1 MIGNSLIGEKSIGD
15 TREIPFIVLAI
26 RTIKW
31 AINNSVSKTSTLLW
45 SIFNIVSGL
54 KTLRWNINNFISSIK
69 TISWEVYQYVLKNS
83 SCYGNL

>member
-54 KTLRWNINNFISSIK
+54 KTLRWNINNLFLLLRQYLGKFINM
-69 TISWEVYQYVLKNS
+69 Y
-83 SCYGNL
+83 